1 MLTGSMSRIP
11 RVRLWVLAVTVCLAA
26 YSNPVLPQEP
36 SPFERAEAALRQG
49 AYVDALKILRGIQ
62 NASSEVIRC
71 DALIGLGQLYIALT
85 ELSKAKDYLEQAREL
100 ADRLGTPGPRARILV
115 MQARLDLL
123 QTRYG
128 RASERLQ
135 QAHDLALETTD
146 TAVQLEV
153 LRWRAELQQ
162 RQGDS
167 VGAERSI
174 AVGLAMATAGK
185 DRGALAFAVAQQAA
199 YHARRANYRPALELW
214 QEVLGQFRSLG
225 YVPSEAQAILSLGE
239 LYYELGL
246 IGDAV
251 QMLSDALRRYRTL
264 ADPVGEVRALIR
276 LGSAHL
282 RLKEP
287 EKALNYAE
295 SALTTARK
303 RHDYIG
309 EGEALVQLGELW
321 LEHKVPGRVLMPD
334 PGIALKHLKS
344 AMEIY
349 RDAGDRYAES
359 RTYLK
364 VGAAYLAANQ
374 PRVAARVFEE
384 VRKGAMQTGDEETM
398 WQALRGE
405 GRAFAMVKEFSE
417 AAKRYSEAVEILER
431 AYQRTAGLGQEA
443 RSAFLGDRRGL
454 FEEYID
460 VLMHGE
466 PSAAGQN
473 LMKIAFGISELAR
486 SRQFSEMLAGAG
498 AERAAGREGSH
509 LRKMIESERNLQNDY
524 GQVTKSLASL
534 GGGGARE
541 ELAQLQAR
549 QQSLRTA
556 LDGIQSE
563 IAKTFPRFAEL
574 SKPRR
579 FTVADIQAVLAPDET
594 LLSYFVMRGQ
604 SVVFVLDRKSFR
616 AVPLAL
622 GRGMV
627 RQLVDR
633 FRRPFTEMQGVDD
646 LHRWRPETAVELYEK
661 VAADVAP
668 LLSKHGRLI
677 IAGDDALYTLPFEA
691 LLVGDSKVAPSGGG
705 PIFREYATLPWF
717 GDRYSIGYVPSA
729 GALLTMRR
737 EGRAGAW
744 KQSFIAFADPD
755 FGSDSA
761 TEDALAT
768 KGGLYGAMLA
778 RSTGVK
784 GIPRLPETADE
795 AAAVNKVLGGKG
807 QLFLRSRASESLVYE
822 TNLIGTRY
830 LMFSTHGLL
839 GGDFSSLGQPAL
851 AMSLVN
857 NPAGID
863 GFLTMSEVLGLRLD
877 ADVTV
882 LSACNTAGEP
892 ENARG
897 GEGFAG
903 LTRSFMYAG
912 TRSLVVSHW
921 PVGSRA
927 TVALMTEF
935 FKELAAGRSKPLALA
950 NARRKVRQMVQQ
962 GVQLAHPFFWA
973 PFVLVGDP
981 L

>member
-1 MLTGSMSRIP
+1 MSRIP
-11 RVRLWVLAVTVCLAA
+11 RVRLWVLAVTACLAA
-26 YSNPVLPQEP
+26 YSNSVLPQEP

-49 AYVDALKILRGIQ
+49 AYVDALKILRGVQ
-62 NASSEVIRC
+62 NDSSEGVRC

-85 ELSKAKDYLEQAREL
+85 ELNKAKDYLEQAREL

-123 QTRYG
+123 QTRYR

-135 QAHDLALETTD
+135 QAHDLALQATD

-167 VGAERSI
+167 ISSERSI
-174 AVGLAMATAGK
+174 AAGLAMAAAGK

-214 QEVLGQFRSLG
+214 QQVLGQFRSLG

-246 IGDAV
+246 INDAV

-309 EGEALVQLGELW
+309 EGEALVQIGELW

-384 VRKGAMQTGDEETM
+384 VRKGALQTGDEETL

-405 GRAFAMVKEFSE
+405 GRAFAMVNEFSE

-460 VLMHGE
+460 VLMHSE

-524 GQVTKSLASL
+524 SQVTKSLASL

-556 LDGIQSE
+556 LDEIQSE

-579 FTVADIQAVLAPDET
+579 FTVADIQTVLAPDET

-633 FRRPFTEMQGVDD
+633 FRRPFTEMQGAVD
-646 LHRWRPETAVELYEK
+646 LNRWRPETAAELYEK
-661 VAADVAP
+661 LAADVAP
-668 LLSKHGRLI
+668 LLPKHGHLI

-691 LLVGDSKVAPSGGG
+691 LLVGNSKIAPSGGG

-761 TEDALAT
+761 TEDTLAT

-807 QLFLRSRASESLVYE
+807 QLFLRSRASESQVYE

-857 NPAGID
+857 NPEGID

-935 FKELAAGRSKPLALA
+935 FRELAAGRSKPLALA